1 MPDPGKLVFK
11 LGLDLAILLL
21 EEQVVL
27 LVLQELGFYMLE
39 LEAVE
44 LLELSFKGLGLL
56 HNGLASLVD
65 VHQSFLF
72 KKWAILHQ

>member
-44 LLELSFKGLGLL
+44 LLKLFFKGLGLV

-65 VHQSFLF
+65 VYCI
-72 KKWAILHQ
+72 K